1 MTTSE
6 FVRPGSAADRD
17 KKLEAR
23 RFEGGDGVE
32 LFRLIHGTPDESLRL
47 EDNGAGT
54 VLIGKAIPG
63 AAESSPVWQIK
74 KILTSG
80 GNMSIL
86 FPEGSA
92 DYGYSWASRAGY
104 VYS

>member
-1 MTTSE
+1 MTTNNAQ
-6 FVRPGSAADRD
+6 VRVQEAADRPKGWD
-17 KKLEAR
+17 AER
-23 RFEGGDGVE
+23 VVVEGIDVY
-32 LFRLIHGTPDESLRL
+32 RQRIVAPSESLRL
-47 EDNGAGT
+47 EDNGSGT
-54 VLIGKAIPG
+54 ILIGKAIPG
-63 AAESSPVWQIK
+63 AAESSSVWQIK

-92 DYGYSWASRAGY
+92 DYGYSWANRAGY